1 MKQQIT
7 LLALLFT
14 GFFSIAQSE
23 EDYTVVKDGV
33 VFFDELKEVKAEYY
47 YKDDSFIYE
56 DYEIEDN
63 KISEDGE
70 ELVSFRGR
78 KLELEGN
85 EYVFRGKFMSLKKA
99 KVIDK
104 NSGEVLFTIR
114 KTKKLFPNAIE
125 ITEVNQFELSEEA
138 QELFEVWLL
147 FQEGKWLK
155 NKTET
160 LEAISTGV
168 GAGVMSAVMV
178 STLRN

>member
-23 EDYTVVKDGV
+23 EDYTVVKNGV

-70 ELVSFRGR
+70 ELISFRGR

-85 EYVFRGKFMSLKKA
+85 EYAFRGKFMSLKKA

-114 KTKKLFPNAIE
+114 HAL
-125 ITEVNQFELSEEA
+125 
-138 QELFEVWLL
+138 
-147 FQEGKWLK
+147 
-155 NKTET
+155 
-160 LEAISTGV
+160 
-168 GAGVMSAVMV
+168 
-178 STLRN
+178 

>member
-1 MKQQIT
+1 
-7 LLALLFT
+7 
-14 GFFSIAQSE
+14 
-23 EDYTVVKDGV
+23 
-33 VFFDELKEVKAEYY
+33 
-47 YKDDSFIYE
+47 
-56 DYEIEDN
+56 
-63 KISEDGE
+63 
-70 ELVSFRGR
+70 
-78 KLELEGN
+78 
-85 EYVFRGKFMSLKKA
+85 MSLKKA

-104 NSGEVLFTIR
+104 NSGEVLFTIH

-125 ITEVNQFELSEEA
+125 ITEVNQLELSEEA
-138 QELFEVWLL
+138 QELFKVWLL